1 MRSAGDDLISV
12 AVAGPEAAQSLAA
25 MLRAT
30 GDWVEVVAGIDTVV
44 VQFDI
49 TRVSHPDAEGRLSEA
64 MVKPAPPIET
74 ATKRITV
81 PIAYGGEFG
90 PDFEFV
96 CETLGLTSDEFIAL
110 HSGEY
115 RVDMLGFIP
124 GFAYIG
130 GLDKRLSID
139 RLPEPR
145 QFLPA
150 GSVGIAGGRT
160 GLYAL
165 PGPGGWPIVGRT
177 SYALFDPDSSEPFA
191 LTPGAIVLF
200 QAVDVL

>member
-1 MRSAGDDLISV
+1 VQSAGDDLISV
-12 AVAGPEAAQSLAA
+12 SVAGPEAAQSLAA
-25 MLRAT
+25 ALRIT
-30 GDWVEVVAGIDTVV
+30 GNWLEAVAGIDTVV
-44 VQFDI
+44 VRFDI
-49 TRVSHPDAEGRLSEA
+49 ASVSHRDAEAGLSA
-64 MVKPAPPIET
+64 ALAKPLPHIDT
-74 ATKRITV
+74 AAKRITI

-90 PDFEFV
+90 PDFEHV
-96 CETLGLTSDEFIAL
+96 CETLALSGDEFIAL

-130 GLDKRLSID
+130 GLDARLNID

-145 QFLPA
+145 QFIPA

-165 PGPGGWPIVGRT
+165 PGPGGWPIIGRT
-177 SYALFDPDSSEPFA
+177 SCELFHPDSSEPFT
-191 LTPGAIVLF
+191 LSPGSTVLF
-200 QAVDVL
+200 QPVDAL

>member
-1 MRSAGDDLISV
+1 MQSAGDDLISV
-12 AVAGPEAAQSLAA
+12 SVADPEAAQTLAA
-25 MLRAT
+25 ALRDT
-30 GDWVEVVAGIDTVV
+30 SDWLEAVAGIDTVV
-44 VQFDI
+44 VRFDI
-49 TRVSHPDAEGRLSEA
+49 ARVSHRDAEDQLVEA
-64 MVKPAPPIET
+64 IANVGPQAETRSASITIPI
-74 ATKRITV
+74 V
-81 PIAYGGEFG
+81 YGGEFG

-96 CETLGLTSDEFIAL
+96 CETLALTREELIDL

-130 GLDKRLSID
+130 GLDARLNID

-165 PGPGGWPIVGRT
+165 PGPGGWPIIGRT
-177 SYALFDPDSSEPFA
+177 SCVLFDPDSSEPFTLSPGSTVVFQPVDA
-191 LTPGAIVLF
+191 L
-200 QAVDVL
+200 